1 MFFSNEF
8 AENSFLS
15 NETVLRLNPPIE
27 KTDHEFRTL
36 TVWNDCALQ
45 CFDNERNI
53 NGYEWMSDCNDFR
66 KVKYTFSE

>member
-15 NETVLRLNPPIE
+15 NEIVLRLNPPIE

-36 TVWNDCALQ
+36 TV
-45 CFDNERNI
+45 
-53 NGYEWMSDCNDFR
+53 
-66 KVKYTFSE
+66 